1 MALRDDPSSYS
12 TLSTVMPSSVS
23 ADIAV
28 PRKSQRPKKRDASS
42 ALLPRQTNVPVAD
55 AATSTEPIQQAGGR
69 ETYGGTCL
77 FLCIAMAVSATL
89 VVLIAASVAL
99 LCGRPWFKCKRCVT
113 DNLSA
118 AEEQKWPISSMK
130 TYEGCPPWLLS
141 IPEQPQQQAEQQQC
155 LASQQE
161 QSWSPVTTLA
171 NGQNDVVSPMDFQT
185 WNGSQHTYQVSPT
198 TTQLSPLVHFG
209 TNQSHQGHPE
219 WQYLAE
225 LPTTPDR
232 GTTPLPSYPAAM
244 ADAHLPP
251 RFSWT
256 GEEEASYRPS
266 SWMKR

>member
-1 MALRDDPSSYS
+1 MSSGKSPFRIYIYFYFRLSRLLLALARSNMALLFLLAHLLLALTVPGHAAHADGMALRDDPSSYS

-28 PRKSQRPKKRDASS
+28 PRKSQRPKVGHMFSRSTNLPLTWILQKRDASS

-185 WNGSQHTYQVSPT
+185 WNGSQHT
-198 TTQLSPLVHFG
+198 
-209 TNQSHQGHPE
+209 
-219 WQYLAE
+219 
-225 LPTTPDR
+225 
-232 GTTPLPSYPAAM
+232 
-244 ADAHLPP
+244 
-251 RFSWT
+251 
-256 GEEEASYRPS
+256 
-266 SWMKR
+266 